1 MPKTAKIPTWSSQSK
16 NNRSDFIRDLSSVA
30 SPQPLKEI
38 LLPRSLDLNFT
49 FEIKYRR

>member
-1 MPKTAKIPTWSSQSK
+1 MSKSSKSPTWSSQSK
-16 NNRSDFIRDLSSVA
+16 TNHTDFIRDLSSVA
-30 SPQPLKEI
+30 GPQPLKEI